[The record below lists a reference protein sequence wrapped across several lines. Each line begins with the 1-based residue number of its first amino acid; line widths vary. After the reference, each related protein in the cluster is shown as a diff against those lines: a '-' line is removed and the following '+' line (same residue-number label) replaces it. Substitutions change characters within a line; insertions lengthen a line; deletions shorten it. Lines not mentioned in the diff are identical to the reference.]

1 MSKSIPE
8 IKKFMTYNP
17 ITIQSSKT
25 ISEAQSIMK
34 GEKIR
39 HLPVVDEGK
48 IVGIISDRDVSLLLG
63 LVLSTPQSIK
73 VRDILHSTVFSVH
86 PDTLIDQV
94 VDEMAS
100 KHYGCALVEDNGK
113 LVGIFTHGDFARR
126 YATDHEIGKKRIDSV
141 MTRNPVTIREDA
153 LAAEALNVLQKRM
166 IDDLVVV
173 DAKKRPMGLIDSQ
186 DLPRFKLV

>member
-1 MSKSIPE
+1 MSKAIPE

-17 ITIQSSKT
+17 KTIEPSKT
-25 ISEAQSIMK
+25 ISEAQSVMK
-34 GEKIR
+34 TENIR

-48 IVGIISDRDVSLLLG
+48 IVGIISDRDVKLLLG

-86 PDTLIDQV
+86 PDAPIDQV

-113 LVGIFTHGDFARR
+113 LVGIFT
-126 YATDHEIGKKRIDSV
+126 
-141 MTRNPVTIREDA
+141 TIDA
-153 LAAEALNVLQKRM
+153 LKAVSDICHQRYH
-166 IDDLVVV
+166 
-173 DAKKRPMGLIDSQ
+173 GG
-186 DLPRFKLV
+186 